1 VDVPIIIYCVNISS
15 ILLAKIWSIMLRQS
29 MKYIT
34 ILLEKIFYQKEL
46 TLFMSVLKIK
56 LLTFS

>member
-1 VDVPIIIYCVNISS
+1 MDVPIIIYCVNISS